1 MLLVSDDPGLREQ
14 VGDWLEGEGFTVM
27 ACPGPRFRRCLGHP
41 LVVMADEDGAAPVV
55 ASGAVVCE
63 RTASR
68 GDFLAAT
75 RSALKRS

>member
-1 MLLVSDDPGLREQ
+1 V
-14 VGDWLEGEGFTVM
+14 
-27 ACPGPRFRRCLGHP
+27 ACPGPRFSRCVGLRGECLGHP
-41 LVVMADEDGAAPVV
+41 LVVLADEAGADLVV

-75 RSALKRS
+75 RAYEARIRRATSV